1 MNELLVR
8 LKEINSE
15 RNKLSPAVIKEGLTV
30 FGITGTLQYMVKT
43 FATMDEMNSHT
54 DLPENT
60 IGVVYGITYGG
71 TYRLDN
77 GEWTQIGDSTDE
89 QNIMNVLNLVDGKAD
104 EFTDVGGTDEE
115 INAVL
120 DEILTSNNLPEND
133 GDHSLDA
140 GGDDSSVDVGDV
152 DIGDLFE

>member
-115 INAVL
+115 INTVL
-120 DEILTSNNLPEND
+120 DEILTGTNLPEDD

-140 GGDDSSVDVGDV
+140 SEGDDYESGDN
-152 DIGDLFE
+152 IF

>member
-1 MNELLVR
+1 MNELLVK
-8 LKEINSE
+8 LKMIKAEK
-15 RNKLSPAVIKEGLTV
+15 NKLSPAVIKEGLTV

-43 FATMDEMNSHT
+43 FATIDEMNANT

-89 QNIMNVLNLVDGKAD
+89 QNIMNVLNLIDGKAD
-104 EFTDVGGTDEE
+104 EFEDVGGTDEE

-120 DEILTSNNLPEND
+120 DEILTGNNLPDD
-133 GDHSLDA
+133 GDHSLDTSE
-140 GGDDSSVDVGDV
+140 DDNYESDDN
-152 DIGDLFE
+152 LFEGGNV